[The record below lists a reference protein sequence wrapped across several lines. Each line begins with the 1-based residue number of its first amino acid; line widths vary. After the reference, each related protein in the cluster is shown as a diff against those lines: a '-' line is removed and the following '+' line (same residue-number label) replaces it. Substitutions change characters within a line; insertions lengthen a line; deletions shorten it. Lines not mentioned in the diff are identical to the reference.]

1 MSLVTHPFDDSELTP
16 PECAPTVSRFQQALD
31 GEPVDL
37 TPDEHT
43 AACPACRERLRAL
56 AVLLGA
62 LAEPRAAE
70 PVPAGF
76 ADRVLAT
83 LQSERPAARRSF
95 VRYTAWAAL
104 AAALV
109 IGVYFAF
116 GTSRPPEVPQQP
128 KPSDLVK
135 VEPGP
140 EVAPAPRER
149 PVRIG
154 DAVAQAGQS
163 LLEAPKPLAESVA
176 VAPKLFDALAGPI
189 AWPAAQPMGAEV
201 LEPARQAVLEL
212 PTAAR
217 DALEPVTGTATKA
230 YARFLRDLGAVKPN
244 S

>member
-1 MSLVTHPFDDSELTP
+1 MPLVLHPFDDSEITP
-16 PECAPTVSRFQQALD
+16 PECAPTVARFQQALD

-43 AACPACRERLRAL
+43 AACPTCRERLKAL

-62 LAEPRAAE
+62 LAEPPAAE
-70 PVPAGF
+70 PVPANF
-76 ADRVLAT
+76 ADRVLAA
-83 LQSERPAARRSF
+83 LQSERAPAARRPV
-95 VRYTAWAAL
+95 VRYATWAAL
-104 AAALV
+104 AAALLV
-109 IGVYFAF
+109 GVYFAF
-116 GTSRPPEVPQQP
+116 GTNRTPDVPRPV
-128 KPSDLVK
+128 KPNDLVK
-135 VEPGP
+135 TEP

-154 DAVAQAGQS
+154 DAVAQAEQS
-163 LLEAPKPLAESVA
+163 LREAPKPLTESVA

-189 AWPAAQPMGAEV
+189 AWPAVKPMGADV

-217 DALEPVTGTATKA
+217 GALEPVTETATKA

>member
-1 MSLVTHPFDDSELTP
+1 MSLLPHPFDTSEPAP
-16 PECAPTVSRFQQALD
+16 PECAPTLARVQQALD
-31 GEPVDL
+31 GEPIDW
-37 TPDEHT
+37 TADEH
-43 AACPACRERLRAL
+43 AARCPVCRERLRAL

-62 LAEPRAAE
+62 FSEPPAAE

-76 ADRVLAT
+76 ADRVLAA
-83 LQSERPAARRSF
+83 LQSERPAPRRSF
-95 VRYTAWAAL
+95 ARYTAWAAL
-104 AAALV
+104 AAALLV
-109 IGVYFAF
+109 GVYVAF
-116 GTSRPPEVPQQP
+116 GTNRPTGVPTPP
-128 KPSDLVK
+128 KPNDLVRA
-135 VEPGP
+135 EP
-140 EVAPAPRER
+140 ETAPAPRER
-149 PVRIG
+149 PVRVG

-163 LLEAPKPLAESVA
+163 LLDAPKPLADSVA

-189 AWPAAQPMGAEV
+189 AWPAAKPMGADV

>member
-1 MSLVTHPFDDSELTP
+1 MSFVLHPFDDSELTP
-16 PECAPTVSRFQQALD
+16 PECVPTLARFQQALD

-76 ADRVLAT
+76 ADRVLTA
-83 LQSERPAARRSF
+83 LQNERPAARRSAF
-95 VRYTAWAAL
+95 VRYSAWAAL
-104 AAALV
+104 AAALL
-109 IGVYFAF
+109 IGVYFAL
-116 GTSRPPEVPQQP
+116 GTSRPPEQPTQP
-128 KPSDLVK
+128 KPNDLVK
-135 VEPGP
+135 AEP
-140 EVAPAPRER
+140 ETAPAPRER

-154 DAVAQAGQS
+154 DAVAQASQS
-163 LLEAPKPLAESVA
+163 LREAPKPLAESVA
-176 VAPKLFDALAGPI
+176 VAPKLLDALSGPI
-189 AWPAAQPMGAEV
+189 AWPAAQPMGADV

-217 DALEPVTGTATKA
+217 GALEPVTDTATKA
-230 YARFLRDLGAVKPN
+230 YARFLRDLGSVKPN

>member
-1 MSLVTHPFDDSELTP
+1 MSLVLHPFDESESPP
-16 PECAPTVSRFQQALD
+16 PECAPTLARFQQALD

-37 TPDEHT
+37 TSDDHA
-43 AACPACRERLRAL
+43 AACPVCRERLRAL
-56 AVLLGA
+56 SVLLGA
-62 LAEPRAAE
+62 LAEPHDAE

-76 ADRVLAT
+76 ADRVLAS
-83 LQSERPAARRSF
+83 LQNERPAERRSL

-104 AAALV
+104 AAALLV
-109 IGVYFAF
+109 GVYFALA
-116 GTSRPPEVPQQP
+116 TNRPPDGPQPP
-128 KPSDLVK
+128 KPNDLVK
-135 VEPGP
+135 AEP
-140 EVAPAPRER
+140 ETAPAPRER
-149 PVRIG
+149 SVRIG

-163 LLEAPKPLAESVA
+163 LREAPKPLADSVA

-189 AWPAAQPMGAEV
+189 AWPAAQPMGADV

-217 DALEPVTGTATKA
+217 EALEPVTDTATKA